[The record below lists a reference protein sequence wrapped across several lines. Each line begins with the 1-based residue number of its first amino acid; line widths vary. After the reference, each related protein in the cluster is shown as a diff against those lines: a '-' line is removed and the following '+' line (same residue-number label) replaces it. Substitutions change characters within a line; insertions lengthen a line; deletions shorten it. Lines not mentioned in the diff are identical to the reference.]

1 MSVKAKL
8 EYDAPEL
15 MILQENVEELI
26 CTSPSATTEDFN
38 ELTEI
43 EW

>member
-1 MSVKAKL
+1 MKKTL
-8 EYDAPEL
+8 YTAPVCDYIVYAESE
-15 MILQENVEELI
+15 MI
-26 CTSPSATTEDFN
+26 CTSPSATTEEFN